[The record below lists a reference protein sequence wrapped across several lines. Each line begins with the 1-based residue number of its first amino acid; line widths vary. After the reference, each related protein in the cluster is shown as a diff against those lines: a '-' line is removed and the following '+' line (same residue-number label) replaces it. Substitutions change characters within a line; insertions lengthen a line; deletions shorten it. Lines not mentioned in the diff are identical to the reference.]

1 MAVSAASN
9 GIIEC
14 FIDTRGGRNIVAS
27 TVLLYTL
34 LRKVQLL
41 MNGKPVRIY
50 KCCKSNIFLC
60 FYVRE
65 FKNVEPAH

>member
-1 MAVSAASN
+1 MAVSAAGN
-9 GIIEC
+9 GIES
-14 FIDTRGGRNIVAS
+14 FIDTRGGWTIVAS

-50 KCCKSNIFLC
+50 RCCKSNIFLC